1 MENLACWARR
11 GDSVGRM
18 DVIFGFSGMRSY
30 EYLYLCAIIAK
41 SLIYIKTVS
50 AKVAFLANKD
60 KFSRL
65 IGVFGC
71 PLDILTSC
79 H

>member
-1 MENLACWARR
+1 VENLACWARR
-11 GDSVGRM
+11 GDSVGRI
-18 DVIFGFSGMRSY
+18 DVIFGFGGMRSY
-30 EYLYLCAIIAK
+30 GYLYLCTIIAK

-50 AKVAFLANKD
+50 VKVAFLANKD

-65 IGVFGC
+65 KGVFGC
-71 PLDILTSC
+71 PLDILASC